1 MRIGICRPRTDKK
14 EITGAKKGDKRC
26 LTGEHV
32 RAKRKKE
39 IFLIGEVFFLLT
51 RPLMGD
57 PNNTTFNH
65 FGVDNSETG
74 ELQFDFLFGE
84 VEFFKITNRR
94 MKI

>member
-1 MRIGICRPRTDKK
+1 VRIGICRPKTDKK

-26 LTGEHV
+26 LTGEYV

-57 PNNTTFNH
+57 PTTRNIIY
-65 FGVDNSETG
+65 VDGLHIHTS
-74 ELQFDFLFGE
+74 LS
-84 VEFFKITNRR
+84 IY
-94 MKI
+94 